1 MAKHESDQDGDE
13 ASVQLAR
20 LVLSLRSQGVSSPAV
35 LKAIESTPRELFT
48 PDLFKDRAFEDSA
61 LPIACGQTISQPYIV
76 GLMSQALEVE
86 PRSRVLEI
94 GTGSGYQTT
103 ILSKLSR
110 LVYTV
115 ERYRTLLGEAEARF
129 KQLGLTN
136 VITRFGDGG
145 LGWPEQA
152 PFDRILVTAAAPD
165 EPKALLSQLKPKGVL
180 VAPIGKGPVQSLK
193 RYTGDGAGG
202 FRIEVMTDVRFVPLL
217 DGVAKEL

>member
-1 MAKHESDQDGDE
+1 MAKHQNDQDGDE

-35 LKAIESTPRELFT
+35 LAAIESTPRGLFT

-76 GLMSQALEVE
+76 GLMSQALAVE

-202 FRIEVMTDVRFVPLL
+202 FKVEVMTDVRFVPLL

>member
-1 MAKHESDQDGDE
+1 MAKHESDHDGDE

-20 LVLSLRSQGVSSPAV
+20 LVLSLRSQGVSNAAV

-115 ERYRTLLGEAEARF
+115 ERYRTLLGEAEGRF

>member
-1 MAKHESDQDGDE
+1 M
-13 ASVQLAR
+13 
-20 LVLSLRSQGVSSPAV
+20 
-35 LKAIESTPRELFT
+35 
-48 PDLFKDRAFEDSA
+48 
-61 LPIACGQTISQPYIV
+61 
-76 GLMSQALEVE
+76 
-86 PRSRVLEI
+86 
-94 GTGSGYQTT
+94 
-103 ILSKLSR
+103 
-110 LVYTV
+110 
-115 ERYRTLLGEAEARF
+115 
-129 KQLGLTN
+129 
-136 VITRFGDGG
+136 ITRFGDGG